1 MHARLGVI
9 RAGEQP
15 AQAIADHSLAALDR
29 PLAPSLVAELWV
41 AIASSEA
48 LVLGAFQRGA
58 GIAATGLPLLRR
70 GSGGPEVRIGP
81 GTIHIALAL
90 SHPGALVP
98 CDEHRIVNRSVRPLL
113 RGLTKAGSLAH
124 FFGRDWVSVG
134 HRPVGWVGFAHDTG
148 SRRTVLEAFIAVQT
162 PFALDQRP
170 SFLGKSHG
178 TLDVIAGHA
187 LNAQRIADAIVES
200 YVAASSGEVAEV
212 SAAAGTE
219 RTPVAAEKRH
229 EDARA
234 DPPWTAMRAEAIGPV
249 GAGRDAR
256 GNFRVG
262 GDLLVSRDAL
272 ARLETR
278 IDATADPQIGAI
290 VDETLGAP
298 GVALDGIRSL
308 KSVRDAILDAR
319 HA

>member
-1 MHARLGVI
+1 MQARLGVI

-15 AQAIADHSLAALDR
+15 AEAIAGHSLAALDR
-29 PLAPSLVAELWV
+29 PLAPSIAAELWV
-41 AIASSEA
+41 AIASTGA
-48 LVLGAFQRGA
+48 LLLGAFQRDA
-58 GIAATGLPLLRR
+58 GLPDVELPLLRR

-81 GTIHIALAL
+81 GTVHVALAL

-98 CDEHRIVNRSVRPLL
+98 CDEKRIVNRSVRPLL
-113 RGLTKAGSLAH
+113 RGLTKTGSLAH
-124 FFGRDWVSVG
+124 FFGRDWISVG
-134 HRPVGWVGFAHDTG
+134 NRPVGWVGFAHDST
-148 SRRTVLEAFIAVQT
+148 SRRTVFEAFIAVQT

-170 SFLGKSHG
+170 SFLGKSPA
-178 TLDVIAGHA
+178 TLDTLAGGIVSA
-187 LNAQRIADAIVES
+187 RRIADAIVES
-200 YVAASSGEVAEV
+200 YVAASGGE
-212 SAAAGTE
+212 AADLPGPAGAHGPHGAKE
-219 RTPVAAEKRH
+219 GN

-234 DPPWTAMRAEAIGPV
+234 DPPWTATRVEAIGSV

-278 IDATADPQIGAI
+278 IDVTSDPEIGAL

-298 GVALDGIRSL
+298 GVAIDGIRSL
-308 KSVRDAILDAR
+308 KSVRDVILDAR
-319 HA
+319 RV